1 MWSLL
6 LCTRLII
13 TDSQPAR
20 DELDALDTQSFPQG
34 ARRALSWRQ
43 RQPRSY
49 IPTQA
54 EVQEGNKQRD
64 ALRQEYKHLVNA
76 ENLPPRPGRAGR
88 GKTRLGLCLT
98 GQLERLEIESK
109 ARHLVRDLN
118 RTHDIDVVLVVA
130 NGTARYVNGFSV
142 ANSSAVQATAE
153 RLRSRT
159 RAALI
164 RTFVQAGASRVVL
177 NTEPQWELP
186 YLRKQYVLNLN
197 KPMSNVHLAN
207 RARSHVRQW
216 RSLWNCYKEFSALAQ
231 KAGQRYDVLAKFR
244 DDLLIFDKVEALH
257 ERSVYENAVV
267 TQECLSWRGIND
279 KLAVLDARHG
289 LKFFTSPLW
298 VFFFDR
304 RPFLDMS
311 GNPETF
317 LFRALRAGGI
327 HTRRPL
333 SWDKVPAVSSRTGL
347 DGSTCVPLINEK
359 VGIELR
365 CVPRKCNVL
374 SFFRKHACPW
384 RLGANLT
391 VQRSEEMWRMFR
403 KLKEEAT
410 RLNCT
415 H

>member
-267 TQECLSWRGIND
+267 TQGARIGASRTCHARWMNGNLADPPKTPPSKQSASPGEASTTSWRSWTRVMASSSSPHLCGSSSLIAGRSWTCPVTR
-279 KLAVLDARHG
+279 KPSSFALYGQEAFTHAGRCPGTRCPRFRRARAWTAAPASRSSTKRLAL
-289 LKFFTSPLW
+289 S
-298 VFFFDR
+298 
-304 RPFLDMS
+304 S
-311 GNPETF
+311 GAC
-317 LFRALRAGGI
+317 R
-327 HTRRPL
+327 
-333 SWDKVPAVSSRTGL
+333 
-347 DGSTCVPLINEK
+347 GSATC
-359 VGIELR
+359 
-365 CVPRKCNVL
+365 
-374 SFFRKHACPW
+374 
-384 RLGANLT
+384 
-391 VQRSEEMWRMFR
+391 
-403 KLKEEAT
+403 
-410 RLNCT
+410 
-415 H
+415 